1 MPFRKPF
8 AVFIGCTLIFLLT
21 YPLAAF
27 AEWEWQISHWHW
39 FTRLILAIIMMVVL
53 VITALGVYS
62 DDN

>member
-8 AVFIGCTLIFLLT
+8 YIFLGCALMFLLT

-27 AEWEWQISHWHW
+27 AEWSWDLSQWHW
-39 FTRLILAIIMMVVL
+39 FTRLIIAVLMGAIF

-62 DDN
+62 ADD